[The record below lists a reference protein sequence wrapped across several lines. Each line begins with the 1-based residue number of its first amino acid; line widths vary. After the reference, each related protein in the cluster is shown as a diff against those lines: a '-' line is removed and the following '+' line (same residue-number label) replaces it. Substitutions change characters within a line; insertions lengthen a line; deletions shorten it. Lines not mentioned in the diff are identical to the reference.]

1 MPAMPIEFCLPKSG
15 KARAKVFAAADRVP
29 EDAAAPGYTAWI
41 EAGAADTG
49 EVFGDTLQLVYASS
63 GATIKEAPAGGCWGF
78 KSVTKYRVEIL
89 ATLINVEGR
98 PVVPIML
105 KLRSLGINDY
115 SVLEG
120 GQRIGRDV
128 NTEFADYWLWSPKGT
143 GYRNR
148 LPFEIVQ
155 IFEKYRFIWGG
166 KWEHFDTMHF
176 EYRPELL
183 D

>member
-1 MPAMPIEFCLPKSG
+1 MESSVHQG
-15 KARAKVFAAADRVP
+15 P
-29 EDAAAPGYTAWI
+29 EGGFI
-41 EAGAADTG
+41 
-49 EVFGDTLQLVYASS
+49 
-63 GATIKEAPAGGCWGF
+63 AT
-78 KSVTKYRVEIL
+78 
-89 ATLINVEGR
+89 
-98 PVVPIML
+98 ML
-105 KLRSLGINDY
+105 KLRTIGVRDY
-115 SVLEG
+115 SMLEG
-120 GQRIGRDV
+120 RQRIGRDV